1 VAQLF
6 KAGALQRFVR
16 QLDQAIA
23 RLQQRVHVRRKLWA
37 DQQSVSSSVVSL
49 DSLAATPATLITTDA
64 DDPAP
69 VPHAQ
74 RGDTADSSSDHSA
87 PHSPTAVA
95 SVTTSVPNSTP
106 VTPRMSSEY
115 HRAAAAETLVTAP
128 PVHPKTPSI
137 SGSQT
142 LSSDGGA
149 SFKSPWG
156 AHDRQLVGASA
167 GGTTGSEELL
177 AELLQ
182 LRIELGKAMS
192 ADGSAADLGRLMQAF
207 NGPLGGGAVTSHS
220 DTAAASV
227 KSGDQSLAAAGGP
240 ESNPIDDVD
249 DSWRLTGESSDQRSA
264 GKRTSFIELCGP
276 VCHVFDTPFGAVD
289 HLTAPPMS

>member
-1 VAQLF
+1 MAQLF

-115 HRAAAAETLVTAP
+115 HRAAAGTTTEALVTAP
-128 PVHPKTPSI
+128 PVHPKTPSM

-207 NGPLGGGAVTSHS
+207 NSHS

-276 VCHVFDTPFGAVD
+276 VCHVFDTPFGAVV